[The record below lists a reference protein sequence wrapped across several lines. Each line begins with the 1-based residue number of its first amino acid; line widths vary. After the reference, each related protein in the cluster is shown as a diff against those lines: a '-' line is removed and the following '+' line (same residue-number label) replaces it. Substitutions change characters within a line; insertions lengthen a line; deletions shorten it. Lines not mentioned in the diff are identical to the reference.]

1 MWLCGIFSYANKC
14 ESQNEVPQSCIKF
27 AQGEALSPKSILVV
41 GWHLVCHFAIFTLV
55 PFANGPSVVE
65 VLIESCLE
73 LIKTKMCDNV
83 AHFYYMYIRLPQIVE
98 TTVANRDG
106 GFTLCQVLPNDHYN
120 HYLHNEYVEVWQ
132 GGA

>member
-1 MWLCGIFSYANKC
+1 M
-14 ESQNEVPQSCIKF
+14 
-27 AQGEALSPKSILVV
+27 SPKSILVV

-83 AHFYYMYIRLPQIVE
+83 AHFYYMYIRLSQIVE

-106 GFTLCQVLPNDHYN
+106 GFTLGQVLPNDHYN
-120 HYLHNEYVEVWQ
+120 HCLHNEYVAFLLS
-132 GGA
+132 GA